1 MQQRRLWNRNFI
13 LIFITNIT
21 TSISFQMMNT
31 TLAKYTVSLGLS
43 VSIMG
48 FVSTSFVITSLAIR
62 PYAGRLCDYKNKKK
76 ILLISLILIAV
87 AILGYSQSHSLGY
100 LIFFRLI
107 HGLGWGLVTTVSS
120 TIATV
125 SLPEEKI
132 GHGIGIFALA
142 SVISTAIAPNLGLW
156 LIDHSSYTIMFMS
169 AAAMPLTGILL
180 SFFIQ
185 TDNNQL
191 NNSKRTNMESVWN
204 SIFAKEAVLPML
216 IILFTT
222 VSTSSISTFLALYA
236 EERAIAGIGLFFSVY
251 AVALFVTRPVS
262 GRLNDILHKSFI
274 IIPCSVLLILTF
286 VLLTRADRLLLFT
299 FAAVTYGLGY
309 GGLQPALQTWCVKSV
324 NRERRGVA
332 NSTFFVGLDLGTSLG
347 TLVAGGLAQWKGYRF
362 MYESMI
368 MPILIALFIYLL
380 TGTAAMRKIRV
391 KGE

>member
-1 MQQRRLWNRNFI
+1 MQKKRLWNRNFL
-13 LIFITNIT
+13 LIFIINIT

-76 ILLISLILIAV
+76 ILLISIILIAA
-87 AILGYSQSHSLGY
+87 AILGYSQSHSLGI

-107 HGLGWGLVTTVSS
+107 HGLGWGLVTTASS

-132 GHGIGIFALA
+132 GQGIGVFALA
-142 SVISTAIAPNLGLW
+142 SVISTAVAPNLGLW
-156 LIDHSSYTIMFMS
+156 LMEHGSYTIMFMA
-169 AAAMPLTGILL
+169 AAAMPLSGILL
-180 SFFIQ
+180 SFLIQ
-185 TDNNQL
+185 TDKNHL
-191 NNSKRTNMESVWN
+191 NNSQRTKMEFVWN

-222 VSTSSISTFLALYA
+222 VATCSISTFLALYA
-236 EERAIAGIGLFFSVY
+236 EERAISGIGIFFSVY
-251 AVALFVTRPVS
+251 AVALFVTRPVC
-262 GRLNDILHKSFI
+262 GRLSDILHKSFI
-274 IIPCSVLLILTF
+274 IIPCSILLILTF

-299 FAAVTYGLGY
+299 LAAVTYGLGY
-309 GGLQPALQTWCVKSV
+309 GGLQPSLQTWCVKSV
-324 NRERRGVA
+324 NCERRGVA
-332 NSTFFVGLDLGTSLG
+332 NSTFFIGLDLGTSLG
-347 TLVAGGLAQWKGYRF
+347 TLVAGGLAQWRGYRF

-368 MPILIALFIYLL
+368 IPISIALLIYIL
-380 TGTAAMRKIRV
+380 TGTTTIRKIRT